1 MVLTLEQKLIKFNF
15 YTGLM
20 DRHFENENITAYALM
35 KIRKLQVDN
44 WALRVTKFYDL
55 LNILTSSNQMA
66 LKEQAILI
74 LSDTKQQIQATVREY
89 SDSSSSTK
97 SSDSDASDSDT
108 SDSDTS
114 VNHSD
119 YGEPGQDQNQK
130 KITRNAAVQTQDIFE
145 KNVKSKVPSPI
156 V

>member
-1 MVLTLEQKLIKFNF
+1 MVLTLEQKLIKFNC

-20 DRHFENENITAYALM
+20 DRHFQNENITAYALM
-35 KIRKLQVDN
+35 KIRKL
-44 WALRVTKFYDL
+44 
-55 LNILTSSNQMA
+55 QMA

-74 LSDTKQQIQATVREY
+74 LSDTKQQRQATVREY

-97 SSDSDASDSDT
+97 SSDSDTNDSDT
-108 SDSDTS
+108 SDNDSD
-114 VNHSD
+114 D
-119 YGEPGQDQNQK
+119 GEPGQDQNQK